1 MDERLIQQQEQELA
15 KTGRYYLH
23 VCFMTIPLLCMACFL
38 YGLRPLLLC
47 GAALLTGNLCDRL
60 VSLLRRRVYRAGDF
74 SNESFALIIALL
86 MPATVDWYVVIMAVL
101 AGVLIGKEVF
111 GGYGS
116 YPFNPAAVGYAVAAV
131 SWPEQV
137 FRYPQPYTNI
147 PLWDVTGVPVSSTIS
162 DTLRSGG
169 SLNISAISLVL
180 GEYAAPMGT
189 GAALILLACGL
200 FLWLQKDV
208 RLSASVSFVVT
219 CALIAFLFPRQVG
232 VNGVDIALRLQYDG
246 TAYHGWQ
253 VQPNGET
260 IEGVLNRTLS
270 SLLGE
275 KIIVTGASRTD
286 AGVHSMGN
294 VAVFDTKSRIPAEK
308 ISYAL
313 NQRLPE
319 DIVVQKSEEVP
330 ADFHPRHCDS
340 RKTYEYRILN
350 REFPLPMYRNNTYFC
365 YRKLDLEKMQQAA
378 EYLRGEHDFKSFCAT
393 AAVVE
398 TTVRTIYELTVSRQ
412 EDIITIRVTGNGFLY
427 NMVRIIAGTL
437 LQAGMGMIEPEEIKT
452 ILAAKER
459 SAAGP
464 TAPAQGLTMIGIE
477 YL

>member
-1 MDERLIQQQEQELA
+1 MSTEINPVVNIEEVEEQKTPSAPNRL
-15 KTGRYYLH
+15 K
-23 VCFMTIPLLCMACFL
+23 
-38 YGLRPLLLC
+38 
-47 GAALLTGNLCDRL
+47 
-60 VSLLRRRVYRAGDF
+60 RVK
-74 SNESFALIIALL
+74 LI
-86 MPATVDWYVVIMAVL
+86 
-101 AGVLIGKEVF
+101 
-111 GGYGS
+111 
-116 YPFNPAAVGYAVAAV
+116 VA
-131 SWPEQV
+131 
-137 FRYPQPYTNI
+137 
-147 PLWDVTGVPVSSTIS
+147 
-162 DTLRSGG
+162 
-169 SLNISAISLVL
+169 
-180 GEYAAPMGT
+180 
-189 GAALILLACGL
+189 
-200 FLWLQKDV
+200 
-208 RLSASVSFVVT
+208 
-219 CALIAFLFPRQVG
+219 
-232 VNGVDIALRLQYDG
+232 YDG
-246 TAYHGWQ
+246 TNYHGWQ

-313 NQRLPE
+313 NQWLPE

-437 LQAGMGMIEPEEIKT
+437 IQVGKGRFEPEYVQYMLNACDRTQAGQ
-452 ILAAKER
+452 
-459 SAAGP
+459 
-464 TAPAQGLTMIGIE
+464 TAPPQGLTLMKID
-477 YL
+477 YLDEEG

>member
-47 GAALLTGNLCDRL
+47 GLGAAHRAICVTAWSPC
-60 VSLLRRRVYRAGDF
+60 LRRRVYRAGGF
-74 SNESFALIIALL
+74 SPTRAFALIITLL

-147 PLWDVTGVPVSSTIS
+147 PLWDATGVPVSSTIS

-169 SLNISAISLVL
+169 SLNIGAISLVL

-232 VNGVDIALRLQYDG
+232 VNGVDIAI
-246 TAYHGWQ
+246 
-253 VQPNGET
+253 QPEM
-260 IEGVLNRTLS
+260 L
-270 SLLGE
+270 
-275 KIIVTGASRTD
+275 
-286 AGVHSMGN
+286 
-294 VAVFDTKSRIPAEK
+294 
-308 ISYAL
+308 
-313 NQRLPE
+313 
-319 DIVVQKSEEVP
+319 
-330 ADFHPRHCDS
+330 
-340 RKTYEYRILN
+340 
-350 REFPLPMYRNNTYFC
+350 
-365 YRKLDLEKMQQAA
+365 
-378 EYLRGEHDFKSFCAT
+378 
-393 AAVVE
+393 
-398 TTVRTIYELTVSRQ
+398 LTVSR
-412 EDIITIRVTGNGFLY
+412 
-427 NMVRIIAGTL
+427 
-437 LQAGMGMIEPEEIKT
+437 
-452 ILAAKER
+452 AKQTPV
-459 SAAGP
+459 SYTP
-464 TAPAQGLTMIGIE
+464 
-477 YL
+477 

>member
-219 CALIAFLFPRQVG
+219 CALIAFLPRRLSASSCMAKGLVVVRAPTHSTSIPAFRAASTCLG
-232 VNGVDIALRLQYDG
+232 VA
-246 TAYHGWQ
+246 T
-253 VQPNGET
+253 
-260 IEGVLNRTLS
+260 S
-270 SLLGE
+270 
-275 KIIVTGASRTD
+275 
-286 AGVHSMGN
+286 
-294 VAVFDTKSRIPAEK
+294 VAVSMPVSSFTLCIQGSAFSPLPSKPPGFVRGFHIPALK
-308 ISYAL
+308 IFTPFDAK
-313 NQRLPE
+313 P
-319 DIVVQKSEEVP
+319 
-330 ADFHPRHCDS
+330 
-340 RKTYEYRILN
+340 T
-350 REFPLPMYRNNTYFC
+350 
-365 YRKLDLEKMQQAA
+365 
-378 EYLRGEHDFKSFCAT
+378 
-393 AAVVE
+393 AVVI
-398 TTVRTIYELTVSRQ
+398 TCSSVSALQ
-412 EDIITIRVTGNGFLY
+412 GPAITRGRLASIPGKFNG
-427 NMVRIIAGTL
+427 
-437 LQAGMGMIEPEEIKT
+437 
-452 ILAAKER
+452 
-459 SAAGP
+459 
-464 TAPAQGLTMIGIE
+464 
-477 YL
+477 